1 MYNKLSIIGHTG
13 SDANVTEKAVRLN
26 VATTY
31 SYKQNEEW
39 HNKTQWH
46 NVVVFGGMTN
56 YAKKVMKGDLV
67 QVEGRFESSTYKNAD
82 GVEKISF
89 ALIADNMKI
98 ITSSAPKQST
108 QPTHSQDDIPFPDD
122 QRGDLPF

>member
-13 SDANVTEKAVRLN
+13 SDANVTDKAVRLN

-39 HNKTQWH
+39 VNKTQWH
-46 NVVVFGGMTN
+46 NVVVFGGMMN

-67 QVEGRFESSTYKNAD
+67 QVEGRFESSTYKNQD
-82 GVEKISF
+82 GVEKVSF
-89 ALIADNMKI
+89 AIIADSMKI
-98 ITSSAPKQST
+98 LTSNSAKQST
-108 QPTHSQDDIPFPDD
+108 QSAPQDDIPFPD